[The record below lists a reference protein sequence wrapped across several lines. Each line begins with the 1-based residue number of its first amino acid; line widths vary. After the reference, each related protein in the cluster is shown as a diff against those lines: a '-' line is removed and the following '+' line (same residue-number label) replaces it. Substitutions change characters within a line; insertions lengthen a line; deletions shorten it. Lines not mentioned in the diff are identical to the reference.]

1 MEQQNQNPLTEPVLK
16 RPLLLT
22 ILCYSNLFYFG
33 LLALVLFA
41 SIFFY
46 RQFAEILDYPYKAI
60 LNVNPSLVRTLMTIG
75 FLVYSCIAFGCVLM
89 IKSKKSGFWWYA
101 IPVFLIVMLSL
112 FVVFN
117 TLNLIQML
125 FTISSLIVFSTQTRF
140 LK

>member
-1 MEQQNQNPLTEPVLK
+1 MEQHNQNPLTEPVLK

-22 ILCYSNLFYFG
+22 ILCYSNLLYFG

-46 RQFAEILDYPYKAI
+46 RQFAEILNYPYRAI
-60 LNVNPSLVRTLMTIG
+60 LNVNPVLVRAIMTMG
-75 FLVYSCIAFGCVLM
+75 FFVYGCVSFGCIRML
-89 IKSKKSGFWWYA
+89 KLKKSGFWWYA
-101 IPVFLIVMLSL
+101 IPVFLIIMLSL

-125 FTISSLIVFSTQTRF
+125 FTIGSLIVVSTQTRF